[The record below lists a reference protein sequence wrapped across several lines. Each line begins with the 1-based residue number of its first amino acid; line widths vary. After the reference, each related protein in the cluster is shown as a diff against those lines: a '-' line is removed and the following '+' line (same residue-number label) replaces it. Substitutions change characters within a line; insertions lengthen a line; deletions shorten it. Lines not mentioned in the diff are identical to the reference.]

1 MNKAEKSRELKEA
14 ILEKE
19 KGEDF
24 LLVKR
29 IRISF
34 TSFKCWNKTRYHNNK
49 QNPWQIS
56 RHPITKNRRKK
67 KVES

>member
-34 TSFKCWNKTRYHNNK
+34 TSFKC
-49 QNPWQIS
+49 
-56 RHPITKNRRKK
+56 
-67 KVES
+67 